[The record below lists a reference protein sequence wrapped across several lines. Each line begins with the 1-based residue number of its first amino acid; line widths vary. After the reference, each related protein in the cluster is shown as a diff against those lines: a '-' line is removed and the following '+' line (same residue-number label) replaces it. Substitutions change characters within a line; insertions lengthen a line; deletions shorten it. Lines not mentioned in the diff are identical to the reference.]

1 MEATIYNHLLKNIS
15 ETYSK
20 GRIKAFNAANVA
32 LVETYW
38 KIGQHIV
45 EFEQGGNAK
54 AEYGTQLLEK
64 LSKDLSLSLGRG
76 FSLSNL
82 QRFRQFFITYPIRAT
97 LSHELKNTG
106 KQPVS
111 NHAKPSHELKNS
123 DNEINTISAKPSH
136 LLSWSHYVELLKI
149 ENPLE
154 RSFYEK
160 QIIIENWSI
169 PELKRQKKA
178 SLFLRLAAGKNKN
191 EILQL
196 SQQGKIIAKPEDI
209 LKDTYV
215 FEFLKIPEPY
225 HISETD
231 LETRLINQ
239 LQDFLLELGKGF
251 AFIARQ
257 YRITLANRHHYI
269 DLVFYHRILKCFVLI
284 DLKKSEAGYEDVGQ
298 MNMYLGY
305 MEAEQNVEGDNPPIG
320 IVLAREKDELQI
332 KYAMS
337 HTNSKLFV
345 KKYQLYLPNEEELR
359 REIELIYK
367 QEKNNAGSRTI

>member
-1 MEATIYNHLLKNIS
+1 MKVQVYIHLLDNIS
-15 ETYSK
+15 ETFTDGK
-20 GRIKAFNAANVA
+20 VKAFNAANIA

-45 EFEQGGNAK
+45 EFEQDGNAK
-54 AEYGTQLLEK
+54 AEYGAGLLEK
-64 LSKDLSLSLGRG
+64 LSKDLSLKFGKG
-76 FSLSNL
+76 FSLSNIK
-82 QRFRQFFITYPIRAT
+82 RFRQFYIVYQKGA
-97 LSHELKNTG
+97 E
-106 KQPVS
+106 
-111 NHAKPSHELKNS
+111 PSHQLQSN
-123 DNEINTISAKPSH
+123 DNQLSTISAKPSH
-136 LLSWSHYVELLKI
+136 QLSWSHYVELLKI
-149 ENPLE
+149 ESAVE

-169 PELKRQKKA
+169 PELKRQKKS
-178 SLFLRLAAGKNKN
+178 SLFLRLAAGKNKK

-196 SQQGKIIAKPEDI
+196 SQQGKIISKPEDI
-209 LKDTYV
+209 LKDTYI
-215 FEFLKIPEPY
+215 FEFLKVPEPF
-225 HISETD
+225 HISETN

-251 AFIARQ
+251 AFIGRQ
-257 YRITLANRHHYI
+257 YRVTLANRHHFI

-284 DLKKSEAGYEDVGQ
+284 DLKKEEAGYEDVGQ

-345 KKYQLYLPNEEELR
+345 QKYQLYLPNEEELR
-359 REIELIYK
+359 REIEMIYN
-367 QEKNNAGSRTI
+367 QERE

>member
-1 MEATIYNHLLKNIS
+1 MKVQVYIHLLDNIS
-15 ETYSK
+15 ETFTNGK
-20 GRIKAFNAANVA
+20 VKAFNAANIA

-45 EFEQGGNAK
+45 EFEQDGNAK
-54 AEYGTQLLEK
+54 AEYGAGLLEK
-64 LSKDLSLSLGRG
+64 LSKDLSLKFGKG
-76 FSLSNL
+76 FSLSNIK
-82 QRFRQFFITYPIRAT
+82 RFRQFYIVYQKGA
-97 LSHELKNTG
+97 E
-106 KQPVS
+106 
-111 NHAKPSHELKNS
+111 PSHQLQSN
-123 DNEINTISAKPSH
+123 DNQLSTISAKPSH
-136 LLSWSHYVELLKI
+136 QLSWSHYVELLKI
-149 ENPLE
+149 ESAVE

-169 PELKRQKKA
+169 PELKRQKKS
-178 SLFLRLAAGKNKN
+178 SLFLRLAAGKNKK

-196 SQQGKIIAKPEDI
+196 SQQGKIISKPEDI
-209 LKDTYV
+209 LKDTYI
-215 FEFLKIPEPY
+215 FEFLKVPEPF
-225 HISETD
+225 HISETN

-251 AFIARQ
+251 AFIGRQ
-257 YRITLANRHHYI
+257 YRVTLANRHHFI

-284 DLKKSEAGYEDVGQ
+284 DLKKEEAGYEDVGQ

-345 KKYQLYLPNEEELR
+345 QKYQLYLPNEEELR
-359 REIELIYK
+359 REIEMIYN
-367 QEKNNAGSRTI
+367 QERE